1 MESTVTIAD
10 GSCVGYYEYGDPTG
24 APVMALHGVPAC
36 GAGFDWADDAAR
48 DRGLRIIAPDRPGV
62 GQSDRRAG
70 HRIADYPDHLASVA
84 DALGIDRFVV
94 WGYSG
99 GGPYAAACAALLSE
113 RLESTAI
120 AAGMGEI
127 GVVAVLD
134 DFESTDRQ
142 MLSMARRHPR
152 VARAI
157 MAGTAAV
164 AKRSPGS
171 AVKSFAKQLSATDR
185 VVIAE
190 RGDPAATMALFT
202 RAFQHGAAGVVDDY
216 AALAQPWEFD
226 LSAATGRVSV
236 WHGSDDPMVPIR
248 HSQALVDQLP
258 HATLTTWE
266 GEGHLGAITH
276 VADILDSLA

>member
-1 MESTVTIAD
+1 
-10 GSCVGYYEYGDPTG
+10 
-24 APVMALHGVPAC
+24 
-36 GAGFDWADDAAR
+36 
-48 DRGLRIIAPDRPGV
+48 
-62 GQSDRRAG
+62 
-70 HRIADYPDHLASVA
+70 
-84 DALGIDRFVV
+84 LG
-94 WGYSG
+94 
-99 GGPYAAACAALLSE
+99 E

-127 GVVAVLD
+127 GVVATLD

-142 MLSMARRHPR
+142 MLSMATRHPR

-171 AVKSFAKQLSATDR
+171 AVKTFAKQLSATDR
-185 VVIAE
+185 VVLAE
-190 RGDPAATMALFT
+190 RGDPAVTMALFT

-216 AALAQPWEFD
+216 AALARPWEFD
-226 LSAATGRVSV
+226 LSTATGHVGV

-258 HATLTTWE
+258 NATLTTWA
-266 GEGHLGAITH
+266 GEGHLGTVTH